1 MNGIERMRIAAF
13 DIGWRNLAWC
23 VTETDGAVLCGMNL
37 VDLGDRDTY
46 RTLHRVLEEHA
57 WLWATCETILVEQQ
71 MSTGRI
77 TNVRAVKISQHVL
90 AYFMIRFPEK
100 KIMEYSPRHK
110 TEGFGQ
116 KKMSKKTERKK
127 WAVAKTVELL
137 HDDPVA
143 LDWLGTLPKKDDVCD
158 CFLMTVVY
166 AKNSS

>member
-1 MNGIERMRIAAF
+1 MRIAAF

-23 VTETDGAVLCGMNL
+23 VAETDDTSLRAMNL
-37 VDLGDRDTY
+37 VDLGDSDTY
-46 RTLHRVLEEHA
+46 RRLHRILDDHA
-57 WLWATCETILVEQQ
+57 GIWAACDTILVEQQ
-71 MSTGRI
+71 MSTGRVCNI
-77 TNVRAVKISQHVL
+77 RAIKISQHVL

-116 KKMSKKTERKK
+116 KKMMKKTDRKK
-127 WAVAKTVELL
+127 WAVAKTMELL
-137 HDDPVA
+137 RDDPVA
-143 LDWLGTLPKKDDVCD
+143 LDWLDAFPKKDDVCD